1 MTGERAN
8 DIYFAV
14 LLSLL
19 SSIVNAYICFFFSC
33 LFRCIKCIALECCAV
48 FLSSLL
54 ENGLLNDPAE
64 TIDG

>member
-19 SSIVNAYICFFFSC
+19 SSIVIACICFFSC
-33 LFRCIKCIALECCAV
+33 LFRSIKCIALECCAV